1 RYLRGSF
8 MRLHR
13 NVVVGTSRTFG
24 AIDEES
30 ARGLRKEAAPI
41 RDPYHEAIRKISEP
55 LKILLLPYYLA
66 RAVGESIGA
75 HLRYNPE
82 ARRAGKANAMAD
94 KEDES
99 AAAPVNTSLEPYRFL
114 DRLFHEAGQNWGA
127 LQAILYTLRHQFTD
141 PEAIKKIQNLEVS
154 ITKGLERPHREVK
167 RAWTLSVEGSRGDE
181 TSLKKLANDKEGL
194 QDLVEQCR
202 IIEHSFA

>member
-1 RYLRGSF
+1 
-8 MRLHR
+8 
-13 NVVVGTSRTFG
+13 
-24 AIDEES
+24 
-30 ARGLRKEAAPI
+30 
-41 RDPYHEAIRKISEP
+41 
-55 LKILLLPYYLA
+55 
-66 RAVGESIGA
+66 
-75 HLRYNPE
+75 
-82 ARRAGKANAMAD
+82 
-94 KEDES
+94 
-99 AAAPVNTSLEPYRFL
+99 APVNTSLEPYRFL

-202 IIEHSFA
+202 IIEHSFAGVIRELETLQGQIAEAQRTQTITLARYVVTRYWAAKVYLSDQIDQEMADVDLRKVMPGLDWHVGGVPSGVQTTVS